1 MALVSVK
8 GKNTS
13 ISIARGLRDS
23 LVRWRVVSALGVLFA
38 MQSFAHAGT
47 FTFTTTVT
55 GDNLFLDDA
64 SKQSPATGTSPGTG
78 HYSSQTDS
86 RTVSIAPVVPS
97 TISLASGNST
107 IKPVDNLL
115 TELIFTPTDPTL
127 FGNFL
132 TRGQLANDGGVE
144 FVVMG
149 NAAGDVEQTIK
160 STDFL
165 SVNGSQDFDA
175 MGIVSTDDSIK
186 YVKIF
191 AIDSSG
197 NLLDGQGDPAN
208 SFNEVKQITFS
219 LASDDDVNH
228 HNVQT
233 PEPGSL
239 AVWGML
245 LVAGVAYRRC
255 RKVA

>member
-8 GKNTS
+8 GKNAS
-13 ISIARGLRDS
+13 ISIARGLRNS

-38 MQSFAHAGT
+38 IQSFAHAGT

-55 GDNLFLDDA
+55 GDNLFLDDV
-64 SKQSPATGTSPGTG
+64 SKQTPATAASPGTG
-78 HYSSQTDS
+78 HYSSQNDS
-86 RTVSIAPVVPS
+86 RTVSIAPVDPS

-132 TRGQLANDGGVE
+132 THGQLAADGGVE

-149 NAAGDVEQTIK
+149 NAAGDVEQTFK
-160 STDFL
+160 STDSL
-165 SVNGSQDFDA
+165 GVLGHNSDFSA

-191 AIDSSG
+191 SLDNNG
-197 NLLDGQGDPAN
+197 NLGN